1 MDYKLTDFLPTT
13 KKECELRGW
22 DELDVILFSGDAYV
36 DHPSFGSAILGRIL
50 EANGY
55 RVAIVPQPDWH
66 GDFRDFKKL
75 GRPRLFFGVSPG
87 AMDSMVNRYTANRR
101 MRSEDAFSPDSR
113 HDMRPDYPSIVYTQI
128 LKKLF
133 PDVPVALGGI
143 EASLRRIS
151 HYDYWKDELR
161 KCILCDSGADL
172 ILYGM
177 GERSIVEL
185 ANAFAEGKTMD
196 EIHEMPQVA
205 FYCKEKD
212 IPGGFKDDDIILH
225 SHEECLHNKKG
236 QAENVRHLE
245 EEANKMHAQ
254 RMIQEV
260 DGKYVVVN
268 PPFPLMTTEEL
279 DAAFDL
285 PYTRLPHPKY
295 KGKTI
300 PAYEMIKFSV
310 NLHRGCFGGCSF
322 CTISAHQGKF
332 VVCRSKESILK
343 EVKKII
349 AMPDFKGYLSD
360 LGGPSANMYG
370 MHGKNQKACEVCK
383 RPSCVNPQIC
393 PNLNT
398 DHSKLLEIYHAVDAL
413 PGIKKSF
420 IGSGVRYD
428 LLLHKS
434 KDEKVNQAAR
444 EYTRELITK
453 HVSGRLK
460 VAPEHTSPEVLKFM
474 RKPSF
479 DLFYEFKRI
488 FDKINKEEG
497 LNQQIIPYFISS
509 HPGCHEED
517 MAELAVITKG
527 LDFHLEQVQDFTP
540 TPMTISTETWYTGY
554 DPYTLE
560 PVFSAKTQKEKL
572 AQRMFFF
579 WYKPEERRAIES
591 ELRRIGRSDLI
602 AKLYDKRDM
611 KSGHPSARFDA
622 KAIGSTYDNPGV
634 GRGARGKNRQ
644 GNSSYGPN
652 SGRNGRNQSYQPKG
666 YGNVGC
672 YDEDKYLNN
681 GKPLNARNRNDG
693 SQRPLSPRELAKSV
707 KEQLKAEK
715 GSGFFK
721 DKKKKSFNPNFDEG
735 NHRRG
740 DMSQNRGNGKQNHGM
755 VEIQDLSQEIIE
767 IKAIP
772 EEEVKDNHHYYI

>member
-36 DHPSFGSAILGRIL
+36 DHPSFGPAILGRIL

-644 GNSSYGPN
+644 GNSSCGSN

-707 KEQLKAEK
+707 KEQLKADK

-740 DMSQNRGNGKQNHGM
+740 DVSQNRGNGNKNHEKGRN
-755 VEIQDLSQEIIE
+755 SGSFSG
-767 IKAIP
+767 
-772 EEEVKDNHHYYI
+772 DNRNKGNSGRRGKR

>member
-611 KSGHPSARFDA
+611 RGGHTSARFDE
-622 KAIGSTYDNPGV
+622 KAVGSTYDNPGV

-672 YDEDKYLNN
+672 YDENKYLNN
-681 GKPLNARNRNDG
+681 GKPLNARNHHEG

-740 DMSQNRGNGKQNHGM
+740 DMSQNRGNGKQNHGNGRN
-755 VEIQDLSQEIIE
+755 SGSFSG
-767 IKAIP
+767 
-772 EEEVKDNHHYYI
+772 DNRNKGNSGRRGKR